1 VRSHRVTN
9 HSEAVRLFPGAF
21 VVKTCVVISS
31 LDRPE
36 ILHETVQSLQN
47 QTIAPVTVILSLCD
61 AASVLP
67 ETVQLPLVRVVLG
80 GRGLTKQRNHG
91 AQAAPAETRYVLF
104 LDDDTEL
111 APEYLERME
120 GLLDQYPE
128 IVVASGVSAADG
140 LRLGRALTRDQAK
153 AAARKYPCESG
164 TERAEGAYGCNMFVR
179 KSILEKVRFDEGL
192 LLEGWLED
200 YDFSVRCRQFGSVVW
215 NRGTCVAHLG
225 VQRLAR
231 EQGFPVGYSQIAN
244 PYYLWRKQVIP
255 SFARL
260 IFKFWFPA
268 LRVSI
273 QGTLHGK
280 PPWNVTFDYR
290 GRLRGNVQALTDAA
304 RHKLA
309 PSRIVAFTKDGQGV
323 ANGT

>member
-1 VRSHRVTN
+1 M
-9 HSEAVRLFPGAF
+9 
-21 VVKTCVVISS
+21 
-31 LDRPE
+31 
-36 ILHETVQSLQN
+36 
-47 QTIAPVTVILSLCD
+47 
-61 AASVLP
+61 LP
-67 ETVQLPLVRVVLG
+67 ETAQLPLVRVVLG
-80 GRGLTKQRNHG
+80 GQGLTKQRNHG
-91 AQAAPAETRYVLF
+91 AQAAPAGTPYVLF

-140 LRLGRALTRDQAK
+140 LRLGRALTRDQAE
-153 AAARKYPCESG
+153 AATRKYPCESG
-164 TERAEGAYGCNMFVR
+164 TEHAEGAYGCNMFVR
-179 KSILEKVRFDEGL
+179 KSILEQVRFDEGL
-192 LLEGWLED
+192 PREGWLED

-231 EQGFPVGYSQIAN
+231 ERGFPVGYSQIAN

-255 SFARL
+255 SFGRL

-268 LRVSI
+268 LRVSL

-290 GRLRGNVQALTDAA
+290 GRLRGNIQALTDAA
-304 RHKLA
+304 RLKLA
-309 PSRIVAFTKDGQGV
+309 PSRIVAFTKDGHGV
-323 ANGT
+323 SNGT